1 MLKIGDFSRLSRISV
16 RMLRH
21 YDELGLLAPLYT
33 DPDSGYR
40 YYSPA
45 QLARANRIRAFRDMG
60 FGLQSIGLLLQQG
73 DDKRA
78 LQAQLCAQR
87 AALQSHLE
95 TTSQQ
100 LRLLE
105 TALSQ
110 LRKDDLPMQYNV
122 TLKQFP
128 AMPVA
133 SVRGQLP
140 SYAEEGRLWHLL
152 MEETA
157 GHPLCYA
164 QPCYALAIFHDGEFK
179 ESQVDVEIQMTVK
192 ELSPDTEHVKF
203 KMTEPVQFASAI
215 FQGGYE
221 QIAQVNQA
229 VAHWVEENGYAF
241 AGSMFNIY
249 HVGPHQTQNPADY
262 VTEVCYPVQK

>member
-1 MLKIGDFSRLSRISV
+1 MLKIGDFSRLSRMSV

-21 YDELGLLAPLYT
+21 YDELGLLTPLYT
-33 DPDSGYR
+33 DPASGYR
-40 YYSPA
+40 YYGPA
-45 QLARANRIRAFRDMG
+45 QLSRANRIRAFRDMG

-73 DDKRA
+73 DDKDA
-78 LQAQLCAQR
+78 ILAQLCAQR
-87 AALQSHLE
+87 AALQTQLE
-95 TTSQQ
+95 TTSRQ

-105 TALSQ
+105 GALSQ
-110 LRKDDLPMQYNV
+110 LRKDDFPMQYNV
-122 TLKQFP
+122 TLKQLP

-133 SVRGQLP
+133 SVRAQLP
-140 SYAEEGRLWHLL
+140 SYAKEGHLWHLL

-157 GHPLCYA
+157 ASLSPA

-203 KMTEPVQFASAI
+203 KMTAPVQFASAI

-221 QIAQVNQA
+221 KIGEVNQA

-249 HVGPHQTQNPADY
+249 HVGPHQAKDPADY

>member
-1 MLKIGDFSRLSRISV
+1 
-16 RMLRH
+16 
-21 YDELGLLAPLYT
+21 
-33 DPDSGYR
+33 
-40 YYSPA
+40 
-45 QLARANRIRAFRDMG
+45 
-60 FGLQSIGLLLQQG
+60 
-73 DDKRA
+73 
-78 LQAQLCAQR
+78 
-87 AALQSHLE
+87 
-95 TTSQQ
+95 
-100 LRLLE
+100 
-105 TALSQ
+105 
-110 LRKDDLPMQYNV
+110 MQYNV
-122 TLKQFP
+122 TLKQLP

-157 GHPLCYA
+157 AHLSPA
-164 QPCYALAIFHDGEFK
+164 QPCYSLAIFHDREFK

-192 ELSPDTEHVKF
+192 QLSPDTERIKF

-221 QIAQVNQA
+221 KIGEVNQA

-249 HVGPHQTQNPADY
+249 HVGPHQTQDPADY

>member
-1 MLKIGDFSRLSRISV
+1 MLKIGDFSRLSRMSV

-21 YDELGLLAPLYT
+21 YDELGLLTPLHT
-33 DPDSGYR
+33 DPASGYR

-45 QLARANRIRAFRDMG
+45 QLSRANRIRAFRDMG

-73 DDKRA
+73 DDKDAIR
-78 LQAQLCAQR
+78 AQLYAQR
-87 AALQSHLE
+87 AALQTQLE
-95 TTSQQ
+95 TTSRQ

-105 TALSQ
+105 GALSQ
-110 LRKDDLPMQYNV
+110 LRKDDFSMQYNV
-122 TLKQFP
+122 TLKQLP

-157 GHPLCYA
+157 AHLSPA
-164 QPCYALAIFHDGEFK
+164 QPCYSLAIFHDREFK

-192 ELSPDTEHVKF
+192 QLSPDTEHIKF

-221 QIAQVNQA
+221 KIGEVNQA
-229 VAHWVEENGYAF
+229 VAHGVEENGYAF

-249 HVGPHQTQNPADY
+249 HVGPHQTQDPADY